1 MSTFNNVFNSALR
14 GHTGRH
20 ADISSQPGDLQKLLV
35 YNEML
40 LTRVETMMSEI
51 NSKLELI
58 LDTMTKPAQQSGPA
72 VSVETKSEEPQSNE
86 PKRMLGP
93 SAQMQ
98 IVRYIEQ
105 QPGGTAVFKKL
116 ASAGFVS
123 ARIRTKPPG
132 CPPSHRYT
140 HTVIIRNS
148 ASGLPKFEPTIF
160 GIDEAR
166 EVAAYLES
174 LGVKVNSKALNRA

>member
-1 MSTFNNVFNSALR
+1 MSTFNNVFSEALR
-14 GHTGRH
+14 GRSVPSTT
-20 ADISSQPGDLQKLLV
+20 SQDRAEQNTARLA
-35 YNEML
+35 
-40 LTRVETMMSEI
+40 RVETMMCEI

-58 LDTMTKPAQQSGPA
+58 LDTMTKPAKESAPA
-72 VSVETKSEEPQSNE
+72 VTVETKAEPEPKSNE
-86 PKRMLGP
+86 PKRMVGP

-174 LGVKVNSKALNRA
+174 LGVKVNSKALDRA

>member
-1 MSTFNNVFNSALR
+1 METFNNKLW
-14 GHTGRH
+14 GRNGR
-20 ADISSQPGDLQKLLV
+20 DVTSQTSQDRFEQNTARLA
-35 YNEML
+35 
-40 LTRVETMMSEI
+40 RVETMMCEI

-58 LDTMTKPAQQSGPA
+58 LDTMTKPAKESPPA
-72 VSVETKSEEPQSNE
+72 VSVEMKSEEPKSNE

-116 ASAGFVS
+116 ASAGFVT

-160 GIDEAR
+160 GTTEAR
-166 EVAAYLES
+166 EVVAYLES